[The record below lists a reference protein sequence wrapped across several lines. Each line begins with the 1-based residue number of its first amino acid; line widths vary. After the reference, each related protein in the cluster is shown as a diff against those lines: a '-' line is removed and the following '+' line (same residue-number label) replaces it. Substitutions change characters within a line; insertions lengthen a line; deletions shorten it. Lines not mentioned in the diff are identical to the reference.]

1 MDQVVGGVDELVVGT
16 GCVVDVVARAVV
28 VVDDGTGA
36 RVGGGFGLVGAG
48 AVVTGLGAV
57 VGAAATVVVVV
68 VVAVLVLVE
77 VEPDVAVV
85 AGTPVEAGATVE
97 ATRVFS
103 AACRL
108 ARSTDRDPPG
118 GPRSTSAPMQSAA
131 NAIRTAQ
138 VRHASH
144 VRCRRRDF
152 IASSSSNGPP
162 T

>member
-1 MDQVVGGVDELVVGT
+1 M
-16 GCVVDVVARAVV
+16 DVVARTVV
-28 VVDDGTGA
+28 VVDDGAGA
-36 RVGGGFGLVGAG
+36 RVGGGLVVVRVG
-48 AVVTGLGAV
+48 AVVTTVTGAAV
-57 VGAAATVVVVV
+57 ITAATVVAVEAVLVVVDSDDV
-68 VVAVLVLVE
+68 VVALTR
-77 VEPDVAVV
+77 
-85 AGTPVEAGATVE
+85 GEACARVE
-97 ATRVFS
+97 ATVVVS